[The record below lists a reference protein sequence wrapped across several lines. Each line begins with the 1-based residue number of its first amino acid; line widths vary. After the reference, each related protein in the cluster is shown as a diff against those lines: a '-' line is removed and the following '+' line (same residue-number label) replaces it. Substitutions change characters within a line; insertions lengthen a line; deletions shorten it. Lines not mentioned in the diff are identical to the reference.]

1 MRRGWLLLLAL
12 IVVAGAADAQDRLAA
27 ARREGKVVWHTAL
40 AAESAQRVAARFEQA
55 YPGIKVEVHRTGSE
69 RSSSA

>member
-1 MRRGWLLLLAL
+1 MRRWLLLLLAL
-12 IVVAGAADAQDRLAA
+12 TVVAGATDAQDRLAA

-55 YPGIKVEVHRTGSE
+55 YPGSRSTIPPTG
-69 RSSSA
+69 RSSTP